1 MNVTLADTPKTLA
14 KVAAW
19 LEKCSEVAVDTESN
33 SLYVYYEQVCLL
45 QASSKENHAILD
57 TLALKDLSSIAPIFS
72 SKSILKIFHASEY
85 DIMCLKRDFGF
96 EFNHIF
102 DTMIAA
108 RILGRKE
115 VGLAAMLESE
125 LGVRL
130 EKKYQK
136 ANWGIRPIP
145 EDMLKYAIHD
155 TDYLIELKDKLEQEL
170 SERNLTELAQEDFD
184 RVCKTPSGQ
193 YAPET
198 TNWWKI
204 VGNNHQLTV
213 QQIGMLQAVCE
224 WRERVAKNM
233 NIPVFKVMQNHVML
247 ELCLNPPQSEEELAN
262 IKGMRK
268 SLIDKEGKNL
278 MKIFKTTDRDIR
290 CIPRPPKTKIPCD
303 STLQRREH
311 LRNWRKETGIKYDV
325 PSDVIL
331 PRDIMEEI
339 ICKNPQNEAQLQSI
353 MVDLPWRYRQF
364 SAEIIQ
370 MLNKL
375 EQQKEFA

>member
-45 QASSKENHAILD
+45 QASSEENHAILD

-72 SKSILKIFHASEY
+72 SKSILKVFHASEY

-125 LGVRL
+125 LGIRL

-155 TDYLIELKDKLEQEL
+155 TDYLIELKDK
-170 SERNLTELAQEDFD
+170 
-184 RVCKTPSGQ
+184 
-193 YAPET
+193 
-198 TNWWKI
+198 
-204 VGNNHQLTV
+204 
-213 QQIGMLQAVCE
+213 
-224 WRERVAKNM
+224 
-233 NIPVFKVMQNHVML
+233 
-247 ELCLNPPQSEEELAN
+247 
-262 IKGMRK
+262 
-268 SLIDKEGKNL
+268 
-278 MKIFKTTDRDIR
+278 
-290 CIPRPPKTKIPCD
+290 
-303 STLQRREH
+303 
-311 LRNWRKETGIKYDV
+311 
-325 PSDVIL
+325 
-331 PRDIMEEI
+331 
-339 ICKNPQNEAQLQSI
+339 
-353 MVDLPWRYRQF
+353 
-364 SAEIIQ
+364 
-370 MLNKL
+370 
-375 EQQKEFA
+375 

>member
-14 KVAAW
+14 KVAEW
-19 LEKCSEVAVDTESN
+19 LERSSEVAIDTESN

-45 QASSKENHAILD
+45 QASSEENHAILD

-72 SKSILKIFHASEY
+72 SKSILKVFHASEY

-125 LGVRL
+125 LGIRL
-130 EKKYQK
+130 EKRFQK
-136 ANWGIRPIP
+136 ANWGMRPIP
-145 EDMLKYAIHD
+145 EEMLKYAIHD
-155 TDYLIELKDKLEQEL
+155 TDYLIELKDKLAQEL
-170 SERNLTELAQEDFD
+170 SERNLTELAQEDFN
-184 RVCKTPSGQ
+184 RVCKTPPGQ
-193 YAPET
+193 CAPET

-213 QQIGMLQAVCE
+213 QQIGLLQAICE
-224 WRERVAKNM
+224 WREQVAKNR
-233 NIPVFKVMQNHVML
+233 NIPVFKVMQNQVML

-268 SLIDKEGKNL
+268 SLIEKEGKTL
-278 MKIFKTTDRDIR
+278 MKILKNTDRNSR
-290 CIPRPPKTKIPCD
+290 FIPHPPRTKIPGD
-303 STLQRREH
+303 ITIQRREH

-353 MVDLPWRYRQF
+353 MVDLPWRYKQF
-364 SAEIIQ
+364 SNEIIQ
-370 MLNKL
+370 LLNKL
-375 EQQKEFA
+375 EQQKELA